1 MSKLRLTNSLSN
13 QKEEFVPLKFPNVKM
28 YVCGITPYDYPHLGH
43 GRCYVT
49 FDLLYRILKFLDYKV
64 TYVRNFTDV
73 EDKLIDRAKR
83 DLGSGKKFIE
93 LASKFIKIFE
103 EDMSRLN
110 CERPNFEPRVTEN
123 ITQIIEFISGLI
135 EAGKAYVV
143 NGDVYFSISNFKD
156 YGKLSKRTEDDLLAG
171 ARVQVREE
179 KHSPLD
185 FALWKS
191 TQDDVYWESPW
202 GRGRPG
208 WHIEC
213 SAMAKRY
220 LGEQIDIHGGGMDLI
235 FPHHENEIAQ
245 TEGLTGLP
253 FAKYW
258 LHNAFITVDKEKMSK
273 SLGNFVTLR
282 EALDSY
288 HPQILRYYF
297 LAHHYRIPVDFSDEA
312 IKSCAK
318 AYAKIC
324 KHLENIEAVDFK
336 YNSPDN
342 NIILNNMLDFI
353 LDDMNVSGM
362 LGIVFDNLKKIQE
375 DKKLAGNIKFLFNEV
390 LGLDLVLIK
399 EKEVEITPEI
409 ESLILEREQ
418 ARKEKNWARSDELR
432 KTLHDL
438 GYEVNDKKL

>member
-13 QKEEFVPLKFPNVKM
+13 QKEEFIPLENSNVKM

-64 TYVRNFTDV
+64 IYVRNFTDV
-73 EDKLIDRAKR
+73 EDKLIERARR
-83 DLGSGKKFIE
+83 DFGSGKKFLE
-93 LASKFIKIFE
+93 LASKFIQIFE
-103 EDMSRLN
+103 EDISRLN
-110 CERPNFEPRVTEN
+110 CKRPDFEPRVTEN
-123 ITQIIEFISGLI
+123 IDQIIKFISGLI
-135 EAGKAYVV
+135 DYGKAYVV
-143 NGDVYFSISNFKD
+143 NGDVYFSISNFKN
-156 YGKLSKRTEDDLLAG
+156 YGKLSKRTQDDLLVG
-171 ARVQVREE
+171 ARVQIREE
-179 KHSPLD
+179 KQSPLD

-191 TQDDVYWESPW
+191 TQDEDVYWESPW

-220 LGEQIDIHGGGMDLI
+220 LGDQIDIHGGGMDLV

-245 TEGLTGLP
+245 SEGLSGLP

-297 LAHHYRIPVDFSDEA
+297 LSHHYRIPVDFSYDA
-312 IKSCAK
+312 IISCAK

-324 KHLENIEAVDFK
+324 KHLENIEPVEFLGCWDWFL
-336 YNSPDN
+336 
-342 NIILNNMLDFI
+342 II
-353 LDDMNVSGM
+353 
-362 LGIVFDNLKKIQE
+362 
-375 DKKLAGNIKFLFNEV
+375 
-390 LGLDLVLIK
+390 
-399 EKEVEITPEI
+399 
-409 ESLILEREQ
+409 
-418 ARKEKNWARSDELR
+418 
-432 KTLHDL
+432 
-438 GYEVNDKKL
+438 